1 MNGQTK
7 ALFDVSV
14 LVDALTNEDPP
25 TRESIE
31 ALTLVAKGG
40 VEGYLC
46 AAAIECLNDML
57 TRAHGH
63 PSARAKLGELL
74 HMLSIAPV
82 DSTVIN
88 AAMEL
93 GWQYLD
99 DALTHEC
106 ARVNGL
112 DAVVTLNPSDF
123 DAGTLPV
130 FAPSD
135 LLERLRAHSPR
146 G

>member
-7 ALFDVSV
+7 TLFDVSV
-14 LVDALTNEDPP
+14 LLDALTHEGQLAP
-25 TRESIE
+25 ESTA
-31 ALTLVAKGG
+31 ALELAAQGR

-63 PSARAKLGELL
+63 PVARAKLTELRN
-74 HMLSIAPV
+74 MLAVAPV
-82 DSTVIN
+82 DAAVID
-88 AAMEL
+88 AAMAS
-93 GWQYLD
+93 GWKYLD

-106 ARVNGL
+106 ARVNGM

-123 DAGTLPV
+123 SDATLTV
-130 FAPSD
+130 LAPAD
-135 LLERLRAHSPR
+135 LLKRHL
-146 G
+146 